1 MRRNGLVFALVI
13 ALVLGSALAVH
24 ARRTAAQA
32 ATPAA
37 AGVHPFVGTWV
48 VDTLVGSQTD
58 SPEIAIVTPDGR
70 LAGLGA
76 NRVAGGTWEPIDAH
90 SALLTLV
97 SVFDKGGIGGYV
109 VIRGPHVVDATG
121 NHWTCACTVT
131 IVGADGQV
139 QTAMRTQATGDRLPV
154 QGPEQMGQPLPIVPT
169 WTPPRPTATPTA

>member
-1 MRRNGLVFALVI
+1 MRRHALVFALVI
-13 ALVLGSALAVH
+13 ALALGDLLTLRAHL
-24 ARRTAAQA
+24 TAAQA

-37 AGVHPFVGTWV
+37 TGLHPFVGTWV
-48 VDTLVGSQTD
+48 VDTLVGSQND

-70 LAGLGA
+70 VAGLGA

-90 SALLTLV
+90 RALLTLV
-97 SVFDKGGIGGYV
+97 SVFDKSGVGGDV

-139 QTAMRTQATGDRLPV
+139 QTAMRTQATGDRLPL
-154 QGPEQMGQPLPIVPT
+154 QGPERMGQPLAIVPT
-169 WTPPRPTATPTA
+169 WTPPQPTATPAA